1 MKKYTA
7 TAVLSYIAKVEV
19 EAEDLAQAE
28 DLAVEK
34 LNAIKEIQH
43 DDVTFKPTER
53 ADEYV
58 TAEPADQVKAP
69 NVCESCEG

>member
-1 MKKYTA
+1 MKKYTV

-19 EAEDLAQAE
+19 EAEDIAKAE
-28 DLAVEK
+28 DLAAEK

-43 DDVTFKPTER
+43 EDVTFKPTER

-58 TAEPADQVKAP
+58 TAEPADEVKAP
-69 NVCESCEG
+69 NVCIACEG